1 VSTDH
6 IERRADRTDQRS
18 TPQRTRSDGEAG
30 AVASRS
36 FLRWVFGAS
45 VAFAILP
52 VVVAVGRA
60 INGAWT
66 PLSDDALFPIRARD
80 VFSYRH
86 FPLIGLDSSVSL
98 TTSTTLHHPGPLQFD
113 LLALPVK
120 LLGGAP
126 GTAVGTGLI
135 NVAAIVGIAIFAARR
150 GGPLMGTLA
159 MAITAGLCWTMGS
172 EALFEPWQPLSLLLP
187 FLCFLVLAWSLS
199 CGDVVA
205 LPVAVGVGSLVF
217 QTHVSYALLIPTLGL
232 WAVAGLLLRLRH
244 DRRDDGAAWPDVR
257 RHAVRAAAL
266 AGVVA
271 VLCWVQPAIDQLVGR
286 GNFGQLLQN
295 ANPPKRTV
303 GYAYGARLV
312 ASVLALPP
320 FWLRPSLNHTLIP
333 LKGWIAPSTLE
344 TVISFAGLATVLG
357 GCFWLARRHRDLVMT
372 RAIGI
377 VAVAIAAGL
386 ATAGRIP
393 ITAFGLEA
401 HVFWW
406 LWPLSAFGFLVVVA
420 TLLRAVAAGPR
431 PSLLAVFAAALTTVV
446 FAVLALPTM
455 TVALSP
461 NGREDAIPTTRAIDG
476 QLGRLDGHGPIL
488 VDPLLKS
495 RLADPYGLAVI
506 NELQRRGIPFVA
518 KDAVLVGQLGA
529 ARRYNGGNARSEL
542 FLRVG
547 NDRVTAPPGT
557 PIVAEHQGLSGR
569 EQRELSNLQHEIDE
583 YIGQG
588 RLHLTRPGLAAL
600 QRQGDLATLNLTDA
614 SALMATGE
622 LVNLVNHRYLD
633 LNPSWA
639 RRFERYSQLAGLA
652 DIHTVELYLAPL
664 GNQGRATAVGG
675 TPAP

>member
-6 IERRADRTDQRS
+6 IEHSTDRTDQRS
-18 TPQRTRSDGEAG
+18 NPRRLLSDDEAG
-30 AVASRS
+30 AVAPRRL
-36 FLRWVFGAS
+36 LRWVFGTS

-60 INGAWT
+60 INGSWT

-80 VFSYRH
+80 VFSYHH
-86 FPLIGLDSSVSL
+86 FPLVGLDSSVSL
-98 TTSTTLHHPGPLQFD
+98 AASTTLHHPGPLQFD

-120 LLGGAP
+120 MLGGAP
-126 GTAVGTGLI
+126 GIAVGTGLI

-199 CGDVVA
+199 CGDVMA
-205 LPVAVGVGSLVF
+205 LPVAAGVGSLVF
-217 QTHVSYALLIPTLGL
+217 QTHVSYALLVPTLAL
-232 WAVAGLLLRLRH
+232 WAVAGLLFRLRH
-244 DRRDDGAAWPDVR
+244 DRRDDAATWPEVR
-257 RHAVRAAAL
+257 RRAVRAASL

-271 VLCWVQPAIDQLVGR
+271 VVCWVQPAIDQLFGQ

-295 ANPPKRTV
+295 ASPPKRTV
-303 GYAYGARLV
+303 GYGYGARLV
-312 ASVLALPP
+312 ASVIALPP
-320 FWLRPSLNHTLIP
+320 FWLRPSINHTLIP
-333 LKGWIAPSTLE
+333 LKGWTAPSTLE
-344 TVISFAGLATVLG
+344 AVVAFAGLTAVLG
-357 GCFWLARRHRDLVMT
+357 GCFWLAHRHRDLVMT

-377 VAVAIAAGL
+377 VVVALAAGL

-393 ITAFGLEA
+393 VTVFGLEA

-406 LWPLSAFGFLVVVA
+406 LWPLSAFGFFVIAA
-420 TLLRAVAAGPR
+420 TVLRVAAAGTR
-431 PSLLAVFAAALTTVV
+431 PSLLAVFAGAVATAV

-455 TVALSP
+455 TVGLSP
-461 NGREDAIPTTRAIDG
+461 NGREDAIPTTLAIDR

-488 VDPLLKS
+488 IDPLLKS

-518 KDAVLVGQLGA
+518 KDPQLVGQLGQ
-529 ARRYNGGNARSEL
+529 ARRYNGRNARSEL

-547 NDRVTAPPGT
+547 NDRITAPPGT
-557 PIVAEHQGLSGR
+557 PIVAQHQGLNGR
-569 EQRELSNLQHEIDE
+569 EQRELTNLQHELAD

-588 RLHLTRPGLAAL
+588 SLRLTRRGLDRL
-600 QRQGDLATLNLTDA
+600 QRQGDLAALNLRDA
-614 SALMATGE
+614 RALVATGE
-622 LVNLVNHRYLD
+622 LVNLLNHGYLD
-633 LNPSWA
+633 LARSWTQ
-639 RRFERYSQLAGLA
+639 RFERYAQLTGQA

-664 GNQGRATAVGG
+664 EGQARITAVGASA
-675 TPAP
+675 AP